1 MDLEKIEGLVKIIED
16 SSLNEFTY
24 KDKDVKITMSKLDHP
39 PVVAAGVPV
48 AASAPVNTIVEK
60 AEEEEEESLFI
71 TSPIVGTFYSAAAPD
86 VPAFVK
92 VGDQVKAGQ
101 TVCILEAMKL
111 MNEIQSDYIGSLVMD
126 ELAELDEITYVRFAS
141 VYRSFKD
148 VGELESLLKQITK
161 GTKKKKEK

>member
-60 AEEEEEESLFI
+60 CR
-71 TSPIVGTFYSAAAPD
+71 GM
-86 VPAFVK
+86 K
-92 VGDQVKAGQ
+92 RRR
-101 TVCILEAMKL
+101 VCL
-111 MNEIQSDYIGSLVMD
+111 
-126 ELAELDEITYVRFAS
+126 
-141 VYRSFKD
+141 
-148 VGELESLLKQITK
+148 SLLLS
-161 GTKKKKEK
+161 

>member
-39 PVVAAGVPV
+39 PVVAA
-48 AASAPVNTIVEK
+48 
-60 AEEEEEESLFI
+60 EEEEESLFI

-111 MNEIQSDYIGSLVMD
+111 MNEIQSDYD
-126 ELAELDEITYVRFAS
+126 CEIEAV
-141 VYRSFKD
+141 
-148 VGELESLLKQITK
+148 LLSNEQKVEYGQPLFRVK
-161 GTKKKKEK
+161 RL

>member
-71 TSPIVGTFYSAAAPD
+71 TSPIVGTFYSASAPD

-101 TVCILEAMKL
+101 TVCILEAMK
-111 MNEIQSDYIGSLVMD
+111 MMSEIPAPMDCVIEELLVENGSLVGYD
-126 ELAELDEITYVRFAS
+126 APLFRVR
-141 VYRSFKD
+141 R
-148 VGELESLLKQITK
+148 L
-161 GTKKKKEK
+161 

>member
-48 AASAPVNTIVEK
+48 AVNTIVEK

-71 TSPIVGTFYSAAAPD
+71 TSPIVGTFYSASAPD

-111 MNEIQSDYIGSLVMD
+111 MNEIQSDYDCEIEAVLVSN
-126 ELAELDEITYVRFAS
+126 EQKVEYGQPLFRVKRL
-141 VYRSFKD
+141 
-148 VGELESLLKQITK
+148 
-161 GTKKKKEK
+161 

>member
-1 MDLEKIEGLVKIIED
+1 MSQKRKEYFMDLEKIEGLVKIIEE

-48 AASAPVNTIVEK
+48 AAPASAAVHTSVEA
-60 AEEEEEESLFI
+60 AEEEDDTLFI

-111 MNEIQSDYIGSLVMD
+111 MNEIQSDYDCEIEAVLVSN
-126 ELAELDEITYVRFAS
+126 EQKVEYGQPLFRV
-141 VYRSFKD
+141 
-148 VGELESLLKQITK
+148 
-161 GTKKKKEK
+161 KKL

>member
-71 TSPIVGTFYSAAAPD
+71 TSPIVGTS
-86 VPAFVK
+86 
-92 VGDQVKAGQ
+92 
-101 TVCILEAMKL
+101 ILHLLRMYCFCKGGRSGKSRTDKCVFWKL
-111 MNEIQSDYIGSLVMD
+111 
-126 ELAELDEITYVRFAS
+126 
-141 VYRSFKD
+141 
-148 VGELESLLKQITK
+148 
-161 GTKKKKEK
+161 

>member
-1 MDLEKIEGLVKIIED
+1 MDLEKIEGLVKIIEE

-48 AASAPVNTIVEK
+48 AAPASAAVNTSVEA
-60 AEEEEEESLFI
+60 AEEEDDTLFI

-92 VGDQVKAGQ
+92 GGDQVKAGQ

-111 MNEIQSDYIGSLVMD
+111 MNEIQSDYDCEIEAVLVSN
-126 ELAELDEITYVRFAS
+126 EQKVEYGQPLFRV
-141 VYRSFKD
+141 
-148 VGELESLLKQITK
+148 
-161 GTKKKKEK
+161 KKL